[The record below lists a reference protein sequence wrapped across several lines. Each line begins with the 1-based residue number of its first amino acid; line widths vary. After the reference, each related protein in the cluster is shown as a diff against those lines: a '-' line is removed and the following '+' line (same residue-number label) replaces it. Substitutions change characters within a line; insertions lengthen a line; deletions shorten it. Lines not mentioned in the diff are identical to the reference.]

1 MMAHNYDR
9 ESVQELLSWAKNMLE
24 NKAYPEVPYQL
35 NKCTKI
41 LDCAHYL
48 DSAIATISAHW
59 ENPTF
64 HPYIECLWEF
74 KEKMEGKA
82 AE

>member
-1 MMAHNYDR
+1 MAHNYNY

-24 NKAYPEVPYQL
+24 NKTYPEAPYQL

-41 LDCAHYL
+41 LDCEVYL
-48 DSAIATISAHW
+48 NSAIATISSHW

-64 HPYIECLWEF
+64 HPTIEHLWEF
-74 KEKMEGKA
+74 REKVEGKVV
-82 AE
+82 E

>member
-1 MMAHNYDR
+1 MAHNYDR

-24 NKAYPEVPYQL
+24 NKAYLEAPYQL